1 MAARTTIDI
10 DLDKA
15 CARCGKPG
23 ALPNGLCLECHST
36 DGLNRIRKGAAMT
49 DQMSLA
55 VEYVELDI
63 EERIERGQMLAAAWR
78 RLRLVLAEHKD
89 RRAEMKEE
97 RETIEAEIT
106 ALAEVVRTAR
116 EERPIAVEDR

>member
-1 MAARTTIDI
+1 
-10 DLDKA
+10 
-15 CARCGKPG
+15 
-23 ALPNGLCLECHST
+23 
-36 DGLNRIRKGAAMT
+36 MT